1 MGKDDFSAV
10 AVIPARLASS
20 RFPRKALALICG
32 EPMIAHVVNRALE
45 SKFLS
50 EVLVATDDKEIV
62 AAAEKAGALA
72 VMTGECAS
80 GTDRVAEAALGRSGW
95 DLLINVQGDEPLL
108 SARNI
113 DVLVEGMVSRPEAEM
128 GTLCRPL
135 DAAHLEDPN
144 IVKLVRRSDG
154 RALYFSRAG
163 IPFFREGEV
172 DSEMIRKHLGIYAYR
187 RKALEAFVS
196 LPISSLEEA
205 EKLEQLRALEAG
217 MDIMVFDAPDEAFG
231 VDTEDDLRIVED
243 LMREKRPGC

>member
-32 EPMIAHVVNRALE
+32 EPMIAHVVSRALE
-45 SKFLS
+45 SKHLS
-50 EVLVATDDKEIV
+50 EVLVATDDGSIAE
-62 AAAEKAGALA
+62 AAEKAGASA

-113 DVLVEGMVSRPEAEM
+113 DVLIEGMISCAGTGM

-135 DAAHLEDPN
+135 EPAQLEDPHV
-144 IVKLVRRSDG
+144 VKLVRRSDG

-163 IPFFREGEV
+163 IPFFRDGSV
-172 DSEMIRKHLGIYAYR
+172 DPKMIRKHLGIYAYR
-187 RKALEAFVS
+187 RQVLESFVS
-196 LPISSLEEA
+196 LPTSSLEEA

-231 VDTEDDLRIVED
+231 VDTEDDLRMVER
-243 LMREKRPGC
+243 LMKEQRPGC